1 MFYKTASDTINYVSW
16 RCSDVDSTATT
27 VVFLPLIHLSSSSSH
42 PFSPPSPSPSL
53 PLCHCALNPVLSQ
66 RIRQSHALKPA
77 AERGKVCVCVIV
89 FCERGRGRGR
99 KLSCTVGY
107 IEQPAQQ
114 WMMLHPRGGRQ
125 TGRTRHSWP
134 RFIPHKG
141 ARLG

>member
-66 RIRQSHALKPA
+66 WLCQSHALKLA

-89 FCERGRGRGR
+89 FCERGRGR
-99 KLSCTVGY
+99 KLSCTVHRT
-107 IEQPAQQ
+107 ASSAVNDAASK
-114 WMMLHPRGGRQ
+114 RRQ
-125 TGRTRHSWP
+125 TNRQDTTLV
-134 RFIPHKG
+134 
-141 ARLG
+141 A